1 MLMQNSEPVVFVVDE
16 DEALLEAVRQV
27 ADMMNLR
34 CETFHSGLEFLER
47 FDRDR
52 PGCVVTELRV
62 PGANGLQL
70 LRQLAEEGTRIPI
83 IFVSAYGTLA
93 IAVRAMREGAFHFLE
108 KPVHEQE
115 IWDAIQT
122 AVTIDQQRVAAD
134 RWEEEVREKI
144 GQLSLK
150 EEQVLRMIAQGKSNP
165 MIAKE
170 LDISIR
176 TVELRR
182 GTLME
187 KLHIDRPEDLIRFA
201 VLACNGHA
209 GHNGHTVHNHHENLR
224 SPVMPSTAKP
234 R

>member
-1 MLMQNSEPVVFVVDE
+1 
-16 DEALLEAVRQV
+16 
-27 ADMMNLR
+27 
-34 CETFHSGLEFLER
+34 
-47 FDRDR
+47 
-52 PGCVVTELRV
+52 
-62 PGANGLQL
+62 
-70 LRQLAEEGTRIPI
+70 
-83 IFVSAYGTLA
+83 
-93 IAVRAMREGAFHFLE
+93 MREGAFHFLE